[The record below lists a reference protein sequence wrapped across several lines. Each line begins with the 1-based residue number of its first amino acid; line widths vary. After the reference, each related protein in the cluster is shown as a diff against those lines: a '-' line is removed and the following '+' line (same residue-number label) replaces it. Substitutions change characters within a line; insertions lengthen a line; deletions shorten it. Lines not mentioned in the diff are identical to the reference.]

1 MLTKEQKIW
10 KGENYSA
17 KNGIS
22 WLFRQLVTELD
33 PNNPRS
39 KPSYY
44 EVKIVVHLSCIKW
57 FFFWSFLLVSVSL
70 ETFLAHNSTTFFNC
84 FRLLGLASTSTDPS
98 DNPQKKSSVNLGL
111 GSLQARKFPS
121 NWRQHGSGTFPGKI
135 PNNRSVR
142 FCFFELLFSPRC
154 NLAWI

>member
-1 MLTKEQKIW
+1 MRMLTKEQKIW

-39 KPSYY
+39 KPSYN
-44 EVKIVVHLSCIKW
+44 EVKRVVHLSCIKW

-98 DNPQKKSSVNLGL
+98 DNPQKKIQWIWSGFFAGQKISKQLETTRFWNF
-111 GSLQARKFPS
+111 S
-121 NWRQHGSGTFPGKI
+121 WRNPKQS
-135 PNNRSVR
+135 
-142 FCFFELLFSPRC
+142 
-154 NLAWI
+154 